1 MPTPD
6 KSRAVAHYT
15 AMATEAELRAKLAA
29 FTGSDSKPQPGC
41 GRATMR
47 WGDAECVVEYE
58 FEPSEGDGWEL
69 PRYEASITIV
79 NVLVNGT
86 WCDAQDED
94 ESVVPAL
101 TLACWTER
109 LWEMR
114 AEEMQ
119 ADREPA

>member
-58 FEPSEGDGWEL
+58 FEPSEGDGLNE
-69 PRYEASITIV
+69 PRYEASI
-79 NVLVNGT
+79 NVIGVLLNGV
-86 WCDAQDED
+86 WCDAQDE
-94 ESVVPAL
+94 SVVPPL
-101 TLACWTER
+101 TLACWTEK